1 MRVGFYEIAT
11 PGSAEPAMT
20 YWMLEVRGW
29 RLEFKKYCEE
39 IAALHLRSARNDN
52 KAARNDML
60 NKRNRLVA
68 VPFAPDTYVSLI

>member
-1 MRVGFYEIAT
+1 
-11 PGSAEPAMT
+11 
-20 YWMLEVRGW
+20 
-29 RLEFKKYCEE
+29 LEFKKYCEE
-39 IAALHLRSARNDN
+39 IAALHLRSVRNDN